1 MKIHNFYLCTIL
13 LISCLQENDGKPKIY
28 PVIRNLRWIF
38 HSNPGFYLDRIFYTR
53 KLGLIFMTV
62 IIWKQFSQKYFQ
74 IGERF
79 GGLTVQQRFEKA
91 KKDLTET
98 QDKHKTKM
106 IELEQ
111 KYDKIQT
118 QISNFE

>member
-1 MKIHNFYLCTIL
+1 M
-13 LISCLQENDGKPKIY
+13 NDD
-28 PVIRNLRWIF
+28 F
-38 HSNPGFYLDRIFYTR
+38 D
-53 KLGLIFMTV
+53 V
-62 IIWKQFSQKYFQ
+62 IIWKQFSKKKFSQT
-74 IGERF
+74 GERF

>member
-1 MKIHNFYLCTIL
+1 
-13 LISCLQENDGKPKIY
+13 
-28 PVIRNLRWIF
+28 
-38 HSNPGFYLDRIFYTR
+38 
-53 KLGLIFMTV
+53 MTV